1 MIVYELAYLIAEDPK
16 AHGVHADPAKAE
28 KRAVFVELTSVT
40 RNEFYNAY
48 NAGLRPEIVARL
60 ELAEDYQDEKQ
71 VEIREKLYRV
81 IRTYRTSDD
90 GIELTLQRW
99 DVK

>member
-1 MIVYELAYLIAEDPK
+1 MKRYECARLIREVPK
-16 AHGVHADPAKAE
+16 AHGVHADTAE
-28 KRAVFVELTSVT
+28 ADGRMVFVELSSVM
-40 RNEFYNAY
+40 RDEFYNAY

-60 ELAEDYQDEKQ
+60 ELAEDYQDEKL
-71 VEIREKLYRV
+71 VELKGKRYRV
-81 IRTYRTSDD
+81 IRTYMTADD